1 MDEFKWKVRN
11 KVKSSDHSTVFSQ
24 KKKKNP
30 KQPVSFPLS
39 IELAC
44 LEIEK

>member
-11 KVKSSDHSTVFSQ
+11 KVKSSDHPTVFSPQ
-24 KKKKNP
+24 KKNP
-30 KQPVSFPLS
+30 MQPVSFPLS